1 MIIPY
6 MGFFIVNELGHEPW
20 TISVYAGG
28 VAILATLFNKYFAR
42 RIDNGDSAFTLI
54 GVAVGGY
61 LMGCLAL
68 ALFPYLSTVLTVGI
82 IGFGISTSAISTMF
96 SLGVRLA
103 EKQQLDTTRVNAYMR
118 ATTSTAW
125 MAGPAL
131 SFFVADSY
139 GGTTVF
145 YLGAVLSIVW
155 ILLWWKATPKHQAE
169 NSAESETTPK
179 DVIPA
184 HALWLAV
191 LFIFCLSS
199 AHSLTFTALP
209 LFYVQEVGL
218 PGYAP
223 GTAFTMKTLIEVFAI
238 FTTPF
243 LIVKFGLKRSL
254 LATSILAVV
263 TIQFIAFVQTYPQML
278 LGAAM
283 EGLYY
288 GLYASLGI
296 SYIQSL
302 ARGRSAGATALY
314 WNTLIISGVL
324 AGPAVGLIAQLYN
337 FQTVIQLAS
346 MVALFSTLVLIAG
359 TLLDK
364 KAAVG

>member
-1 MIIPY
+1 MIVPY
-6 MGFFIVNELGHEPW
+6 MGFFIVNVLGQEPW

-28 VAILATLFNKYFAR
+28 VAILATLANKYFAR
-42 RIDNGDSAFTLI
+42 RIDNGDSAFSLI
-54 GVAVGGY
+54 GLAVGGY
-61 LMGCLAL
+61 LMGCLLL
-68 ALFPYLSTVLTVGI
+68 ALFPSLPTVLSVGI
-82 IGFGISTSAISTMF
+82 IGFGVSTSAISTMF

-103 EKQQLDTTRVNAYMR
+103 ENQQLDRTRINAYMR

-145 YLGAVLSIVW
+145 SLGATLSIIW
-155 ILLWWKATPKHQAE
+155 ILLWWNATPKHQPAK
-169 NSAESETTPK
+169 SATFEQDTK
-179 DVIPA
+179 DAIPP

-243 LIVKFGLKRSL
+243 LIVKFGLKKSL
-254 LATSILAVV
+254 LATSVLAVV
-263 TIQFIAFVQTYPQML
+263 TIQFIAYVQTYPQML

-296 SYIQSL
+296 SYIQSF
-302 ARGRSAGATALY
+302 ARGRSAHATALY

-324 AGPAVGLIAQLYN
+324 AGPAVGLIAQFYN
-337 FQTVIQLAS
+337 FQTAIQLAS
-346 MVALFSTLVLIAG
+346 IVALFAALVLIAG
-359 TLLDK
+359 SLQDR
-364 KAAVG
+364 KAAQ

>member
-1 MIIPY
+1 MIVPY
-6 MGFFIVNELGHEPW
+6 MGFFIVNELGQEPW

-28 VAILATLFNKYFAR
+28 VAVLATLSNKYFAR
-42 RIDNGDSAFTLI
+42 RIDNGDSAFALI
-54 GVAVGGY
+54 GVAVSGY
-61 LMGCLAL
+61 LMGCLML
-68 ALFPYLSTVLTVGI
+68 ALFPSLSTVLTFGI
-82 IGFGISTSAISTMF
+82 IGFGVSTSAISTMF

-103 EKQQLDTTRVNAYMR
+103 EKQQLDRTRINAYMR

-131 SFFVADSY
+131 SFFVADLY
-139 GGTTVF
+139 GGTRVF
-145 YLGAVLSIVW
+145 YLGASLSILWV
-155 ILLWWKATPKHQAE
+155 LLWWKATPKHQPT
-169 NSAESETTPK
+169 NSAESEK
-179 DVIPA
+179 DANDTIPA
-184 HALWLAV
+184 HVLWLAV

-238 FTTPF
+238 FTTPL

-254 LATSILAVV
+254 LATSVLAVM
-263 TIQFIAFVQTYPQML
+263 TIQFIAYVQTYPQML

-302 ARGRSAGATALY
+302 ARGRSARATALY

-324 AGPAVGLIAQLYN
+324 AGPLVGFIAQLYS
-337 FQTVIQLAS
+337 FQTVIKLAS
-346 MVALFSTLVLIAG
+346 MVALFAVLVLIAG
-359 TLLDK
+359 SLPDR
-364 KAAVG
+364 KAVR